1 MNSSVKSR
9 TFKLFKKIILLD
21 IFEEAIG
28 EPFAQYISNNRSYG
42 AEKEEVEEMTSNR
55 SVEDNGQR
63 EKKFRA
69 RTSKS
74 GLLQIGV
81 RDR

>member
-63 EKKFRA
+63 E
-69 RTSKS
+69 
-74 GLLQIGV
+74 
-81 RDR
+81 